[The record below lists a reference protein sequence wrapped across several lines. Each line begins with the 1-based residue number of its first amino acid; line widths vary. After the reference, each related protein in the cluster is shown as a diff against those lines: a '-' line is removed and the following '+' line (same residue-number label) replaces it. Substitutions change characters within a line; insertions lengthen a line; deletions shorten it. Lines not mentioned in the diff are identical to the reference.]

1 MISVRL
7 VKTGPSRQA
16 WHVVVASSLSAE
28 ERALDPH
35 TPKLRL
41 YPIVVGI
48 NQYEHGPTG
57 PFLPLR
63 CAERDA
69 QRVANF
75 LLTPNDAFETVS
87 FRPYLGANAS
97 AERINHELRTRFA
110 SQRLSA
116 LDVVVFYF
124 AGHGMITPDGRAM
137 LCCPQASPRDPAN
150 DGVRLDDVYNAMQM
164 RDSEASVML
173 ILDACYSGA
182 ISDPNLV
189 NTNAAQQMRNL
200 LGSMQAMGRGGRI
213 VLAAAHSNQSAR
225 ENPQLDADET
235 GSGAGVFT
243 SVLLRGWQQGA
254 ARDHDG
260 TLSPDNLSMYLRR
273 QFAGIRDQ
281 QPVTSVTIGTD
292 MIIGRF
298 EPYTGDLAPV
308 VAPPR
313 PQATGVFDPNARGVI
328 FDPPPTPKARTSE
341 QKKRQRTLIWTGAG
355 IVLAAI
361 AACTVGVFVSSTLF
375 NLWLAS
381 AIILALLSI
390 PLATR
395 TGGGGLG
402 LFALVVALGQ
412 AVALLGLSHAHYSVG
427 AGIGFLDILAQ
438 YAWVAVAIYVVHV
451 LFVVV
456 YGAWVTANALWST

>member
-1 MISVRL
+1 M
-7 VKTGPSRQA
+7 
-16 WHVVVASSLSAE
+16 
-28 ERALDPH
+28 DPH

-41 YPIVVGI
+41 YPTVVGV
-48 NQYEHGPTG
+48 NQYANGPAS
-57 PFLPLR
+57 PFVSLK

-75 LLTPNDAFETVS
+75 LLAPNDAFETVS
-87 FRPYLGANAS
+87 FQPHLGANAS
-97 AERINHELRTRFA
+97 AERINRELRQRF
-110 SQRLSA
+110 SNPRLSA
-116 LDVVVFYF
+116 LDVIVLYF
-124 AGHGMITPDGRAM
+124 AGHGMITRDGRAL
-137 LCCPQASPRDPAN
+137 LCCYEASPRDPAN
-150 DGVRLDDVYNAMQM
+150 DGVRLDDIYNAMQM

-189 NTNAAQQMRNL
+189 NTNAAQQMRSL

-213 VLAAAHSNQSAR
+213 VLAAAHSNQAAR

-260 TLSPDNLSMYLRR
+260 MLTPDSLSQYLRR
-273 QFAGIRDQ
+273 QFTGIRDQ

-298 EPYTGDLAPV
+298 EPYTGDQAPV
-308 VAPPR
+308 IAPPK
-313 PQATGVFDPNARGVI
+313 PQVMGVFDPNARGVLYES
-328 FDPPPTPKARTSE
+328 PPPPKTRTLE
-341 QKKRQRTLIWTGAG
+341 ERKRQRTLIWTGAG
-355 IVLAAI
+355 ITFAII
-361 AACTVGVFVSSTLF
+361 AACTIGTFVSPVVF
-375 NLWLAS
+375 NLWIAS
-381 AIILALLSI
+381 AIILAVLSL

-395 TGGGGLG
+395 TGGEGLG
-402 LFALVVALGQ
+402 LVALVIALVIALAQ
-412 AVALLGLSHAHYSVG
+412 AVALLGLAHTHYGLG
-427 AGIGFLDILAQ
+427 AGVGFLDTLAQ
-438 YAWVAVAIYVVHV
+438 YAWVAVAIYALHV

>member
-1 MISVRL
+1 M
-7 VKTGPSRQA
+7 
-16 WHVVVASSLSAE
+16 
-28 ERALDPH
+28 DPH
-35 TPKLRL
+35 SPKLRL
-41 YPIVVGI
+41 YPTVVGV
-48 NQYEHGPTG
+48 NQYANGPAG
-57 PFLPLR
+57 PFVPLR

-69 QRVANF
+69 QRIANF

-87 FRPYLGANAS
+87 FRPYLGTNAS
-97 AERINHELRTRFA
+97 AERINRELQLRFVNP
-110 SQRLSA
+110 RLSA

-124 AGHGMITPDGRAM
+124 AGHGMITRDGRAL
-137 LCCPQASPRDPAN
+137 LCCYQASPRDPAN

-189 NTNAAQQMRNL
+189 NTNAAQQMRSL
-200 LGSMQAMGRGGRI
+200 LSSMQAMGRGGRI
-213 VLAAAHSNQSAR
+213 VLAAAHSNQAAR

-260 TLSPDNLSMYLRR
+260 TLTPENLSMYLRR
-273 QFAGIRDQ
+273 QFTGIRDQ
-281 QPVTSVTIGTD
+281 QPVTSVTIGRD

-298 EPYTGDLAPV
+298 EPYSGDLAPA
-308 VAPPR
+308 VALPQPR
-313 PQATGVFDPNARGVI
+313 NIGVFDPTARGVMYET
-328 FDPPPTPKARTSE
+328 PATPKARTLE
-341 QKKRQRTLIWTGAG
+341 ENKRRRVLIWTGAG
-355 IVLAAI
+355 ITFAVI
-361 AACTVGVFVSSTLF
+361 AACTVGTFISPVIF

-381 AIILALLSI
+381 AIILAVLSI

-395 TGGGGLG
+395 TGSGGLG
-402 LFALVVALGQ
+402 LFALVIALAQ
-412 AVALLGLSHAHYSVG
+412 AVGLLGLAHLHYGLG
-427 AGIGFLDILAQ
+427 AGIGFLDTLAQ
-438 YAWVAVAIYVVHV
+438 YAWVAVAIYALHV